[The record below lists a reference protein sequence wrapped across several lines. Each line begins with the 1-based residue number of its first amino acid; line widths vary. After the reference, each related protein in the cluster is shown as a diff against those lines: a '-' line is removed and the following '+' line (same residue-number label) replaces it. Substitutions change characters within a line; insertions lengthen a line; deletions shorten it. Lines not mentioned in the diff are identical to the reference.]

1 MTIPNSSSD
10 GLILLAHG
18 TPNVLGEM
26 DTYLKLVT
34 GGRGVSPEVVHELQE
49 SYAKSVSEMSH
60 RQRVPTSLAG
70 HYVKLHFSRNASERQ
85 FMWA

>member
-1 MTIPNSSSD
+1 VTIPNSSSD

-26 DTYLKLVT
+26 DTFLKLMT

-49 SYAKSVSEMSH
+49 RYAQIDLGDEPQADGPH
-60 RQRVPTSLAG
+60 LTRWWIARSL
-70 HYVKLHFSRNASERQ
+70 YQ
-85 FMWA
+85 

>member
-1 MTIPNSSSD
+1 MTMSNSSFY
-10 GLILLAHG
+10 GLILHAHG

-49 SYAKSVSEMSH
+49 RYAQIGLGGCGVSNS
-60 RQRVPTSLAG
+60 
-70 HYVKLHFSRNASERQ
+70 
-85 FMWA
+85 